1 MMKKRLFILTMAA
14 TLALSSI
21 NSVNVFAASDSSK
34 GITVNIGDQAAFF
47 LFKIAEEKG
56 FLEDAFKDDNVTFH
70 SEIFV
75 NMGPA
80 IIEAMAAD
88 DVDLSMVGTFPIVNA
103 VNNGNEIKI
112 LSSGNYTE
120 DGFHLVVNPDSDI
133 TSVDQLKGKKIGVAT
148 GTLEHMIVLQLLQ
161 KYKLTAQVDLVN
173 LSMSDALTAVLSGD
187 VDAALLNSSALA
199 EAEKNGAKTIATNKE
214 TGLIVNPVIGRK
226 EFVEENPEITSKF
239 LKVLD
244 ETATWIDENEDE
256 AIKIAAKVTGADEE
270 STRVSLE
277 SRERKI
283 SVDDDLL
290 KDPVEETLEF
300 AKEQGLVDDSLSY
313 DDIVDTSYFENAGIE
328 D

>member
-1 MMKKRLFILTMAA
+1 MMKKRLFTLTMAA
-14 TLALSSI
+14 ALALSSI

-34 GITVNIGDQAAFF
+34 EITVNIGDQAAFF

-120 DGFHLVVNPDSDI
+120 DGFHLVVNPGSDI

-161 KYKLTAQVDLVN
+161 KYKLTDQVDLVN

-277 SRERKI
+277 ARERKI

>member
-1 MMKKRLFILTMAA
+1 MMKKRLFTLTMAA
-14 TLALSSI
+14 ALALSSI

-34 GITVNIGDQAAFF
+34 EITVNIGDKAAFF

-161 KYKLTAQVDLVN
+161 KYKLTDQVDLVN

-256 AIKIAAKVTGADEE
+256 AIKSAAKVTGADEE